1 MTRRSAGGSDPGRV
15 RENNEDRFHIDE
27 ERGIYIVVDGV
38 GGQAG
43 GETAAETALLQV
55 RTRLERASGSA
66 EERLREA
73 LTLANN
79 EVYRLSRTNAEW
91 AGMACVLT
99 AAIVED
105 DVLTIGH
112 VGDSRLY
119 KLRRGTIEKLTH
131 DHSPVGEREDAGEL
145 DELDAMRH
153 PRRNEVFR
161 DIGSE
166 RHTPA
171 DTDFVEIVS
180 ARFEEDAAIV
190 LCSDGLSDLVTSQVV
205 LATSADHA
213 GKPDAVVQQLIA
225 HANRAGGKDNVTVV
239 YVEGPAYARDSQ
251 THAGVAS
258 SGSSAIRR
266 VATHTG
272 AFVVGAL
279 LGAVLMTFAPAWVT
293 ELMPGAPVTAV
304 TGSPRV
310 PRTLMVQ
317 QAAASDFATIAEAL
331 AKAMPGD
338 TIVVGPG
345 EYREQL
351 ALRSGVTV
359 TSEVP
364 HRAVI
369 RVPVTSVALPAV
381 TVDGVHDAR
390 LLGFQILGDRDLM
403 QVGVLVLNGEVELED
418 LRISGATGTAVD
430 VWGGTAVTLRANDI
444 ADNAGMGVHVRSGA
458 RPTLLHNRIVRN
470 GRASQAAPGVL
481 LEAGAAPLMVG
492 NVIADNGAHGIAGVA
507 SADGAEYLRNNV
519 FVADAKAN
527 ARGALALLGAATP
540 ARR

>member
-27 ERGIYIVVDGV
+27 ERGIYVVVDGV

-55 RTRLERASGSA
+55 RTRLERPTGSA

-105 DVLTIGH
+105 DLLTIGH

-119 KLRRGTIEKLTH
+119 KLRGGRIEKLTH

-171 DTDFVEIVS
+171 DTEFVEIVS
-180 ARFEEDAAIV
+180 ARFEDDAAIL
-190 LCSDGLSDLVTSQVV
+190 LCSDGLSDLVTSQVI
-205 LATSADHA
+205 LSTSLEHS
-213 GKPDAVVQQLIA
+213 GKPDVVVQELIA
-225 HANRAGGKDNVTVV
+225 DANRAGGKDNVTIV
-239 YVEGPAYARDSQ
+239 YAEGPAYARDTRARVPAGATGGSVTRRIA
-251 THAGVAS
+251 THAGALL
-258 SGSSAIRR
+258 
-266 VATHTG
+266 
-272 AFVVGAL
+272 VGAIA
-279 LGAVLMTFAPAWVT
+279 GAVAMTFAPAWVT

-304 TGSPRV
+304 TDSRRSPQ
-310 PRTLMVQ
+310 TLVVQ
-317 QAAASDFATIAEAL
+317 QAAASDFATIGDAL

-338 TIVVGPG
+338 IVMVGPG

-351 ALRSGVTV
+351 TLRSGVTV
-359 TSEVP
+359 TSQVP

-369 RVPVTSVALPAV
+369 RVSSASVAVPAV

-390 LLGFQILGDRDLM
+390 LQGFQILGDRDLM
-403 QVGVLVLNGEVELED
+403 QIGVLVLNGEVELED
-418 LRISGATGTAVD
+418 LRISGATDTAVD

-444 ADNAGMGVHVRSGA
+444 ADNAGTGVHVRSGA

-470 GRASQAAPGVL
+470 GRASRAAPGVL